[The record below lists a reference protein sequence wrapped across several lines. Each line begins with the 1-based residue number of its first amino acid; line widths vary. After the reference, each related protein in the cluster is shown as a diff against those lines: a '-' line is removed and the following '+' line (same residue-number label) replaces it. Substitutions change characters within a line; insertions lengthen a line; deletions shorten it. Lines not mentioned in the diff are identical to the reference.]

1 MGFITMLFTNP
12 FLYSWIVER
21 VIDEVKN
28 ISMRL
33 KKVGSMRPLNRVV
46 KTQLGNRS
54 RE

>member
-21 VIDEVKN
+21 IIDGVKN

-33 KKVGSMRPLNRVV
+33 KKWIYTSIKQSGD
-46 KTQLGNRS
+46 T
-54 RE
+54 